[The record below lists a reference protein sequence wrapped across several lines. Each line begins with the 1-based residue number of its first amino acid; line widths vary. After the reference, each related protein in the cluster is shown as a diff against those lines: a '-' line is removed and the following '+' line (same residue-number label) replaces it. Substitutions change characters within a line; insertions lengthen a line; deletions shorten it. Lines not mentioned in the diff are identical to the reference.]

1 MFDIISLQDLKEKL
15 SVEED
20 EYWFINFFEITIDDL
35 IKAFGD
41 RIEERREEIALSLGY
56 IEKVEDY
63 DDRQD

>member
-1 MFDIISLQDLKEKL
+1 MFDIISLEDLKDKL

-20 EYWFINFFEITIDDL
+20 EYWFINFFEITIEDL